1 MATDQ
6 PPDKASDSKPKR
18 EKHRHRLSESIHERV
33 VAAEVAAEEAASYG
47 WVTEGVE
54 AIEAAVDP
62 AHELGP
68 EDEHHEDKKE
78 KGKHEAPPPA

>member
-6 PPDKASDSKPKR
+6 PTEKAGDSKPKR
-18 EKHRHRLSESIHERV
+18 EKHRHRLSESIHERLA
-33 VAAEVAAEEAASYG
+33 AAEVAAEEAASYG

-68 EDEHHEDKKE
+68 EDEHHEEEKEKKE
-78 KGKHEAPPPA
+78 KAPG

>member
-6 PPDKASDSKPKR
+6 PTEKAGDSKPKR
-18 EKHRHRLSESIHERV
+18 EKHRHRLSESIHERLA
-33 VAAEVAAEEAASYG
+33 AAEVAAEEAASYG

-68 EDEHHEDKKE
+68 EDEHHEEEKE
-78 KGKHEAPPPA
+78 TEKQKTTPPG

>member
-6 PPDKASDSKPKR
+6 PPEKAGDSKPKR
-18 EKHRHRLSESIHERV
+18 EKHRHRLSESIHERLA
-33 VAAEVAAEEAASYG
+33 AAEVAAEEAASYG

-68 EDEHHEDKKE
+68 EDEQHQEEKKKE
-78 KGKHEAPPPA
+78 KQKAPPPG